1 MSSAA
6 IDRLLQTAVAR
17 KATELYLTAGEPPVL
32 RVARRLKRLKAKP
45 LDAEAVAAI
54 VADILPR
61 QSREEFEQELEETG
75 RTEFVYAFGKQTW
88 SHVLV
93 AKESG
98 IVAIAFSLR

>member
-1 MSSAA
+1 MHSIL
-6 IDRLLQTAVAR
+6 IDKLLQAAVFR
-17 KATELYLTAGEPPVL
+17 KATELYITGGEPPAL
-32 RVARRLKRLKAKP
+32 RIAGRLKRLETKP
-45 LDAEAVAAI
+45 LNSEDVAAI
-54 VADILPR
+54 VADILPG
-61 QSREEFEQELEETG
+61 QSREEFEHELEETG